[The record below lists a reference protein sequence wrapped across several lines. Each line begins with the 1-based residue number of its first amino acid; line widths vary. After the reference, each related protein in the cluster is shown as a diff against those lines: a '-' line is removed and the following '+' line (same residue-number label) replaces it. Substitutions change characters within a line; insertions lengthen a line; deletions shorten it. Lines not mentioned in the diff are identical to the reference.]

1 MDFLDHLKAVSS
13 KDKNLDWA
21 NLCYYWKEN
30 EQLSQLSE
38 NKSRVVFIG
47 DSNTEQMGTPSPE
60 FFKTKK

>member
-30 EQLSQLSE
+30 EQLSQLPE
-38 NKSRVVFIG
+38 NKSRVVF
-47 DSNTEQMGTPSPE
+47 M
-60 FFKTKK
+60 